1 MNIILNMY
9 KLKDNGDGTV
19 TDPNTILMW
28 TQKPSKEMQWSA
40 TANYCANLNVGG
52 HEDWRV
58 PSLKELLTLVSYD
71 RQPALDEIFNEPEG
85 YLWSKSQSFGAS
97 RSAWALNAFR
107 GQTLERSMTEKCQVL
122 AVRSFPPNYP
132 TI

>member
-28 TQKPSKEMQWSA
+28 TQKPSNEMTWSA
-40 TANYCANLNVGG
+40 TFNYCANLNVGG
-52 HEDWRV
+52 HDDWRV

-71 RQPALDEIFNEPEG
+71 RQPALDEIFSQTNPLCG

-97 RSAWALNAFR
+97 RTAWALNDFR
-107 GQTLERSMTEKCQVL
+107 GQTLERSMSEKCQVL
-122 AVRSFPPNYP
+122 AVRTLRGF
-132 TI
+132 